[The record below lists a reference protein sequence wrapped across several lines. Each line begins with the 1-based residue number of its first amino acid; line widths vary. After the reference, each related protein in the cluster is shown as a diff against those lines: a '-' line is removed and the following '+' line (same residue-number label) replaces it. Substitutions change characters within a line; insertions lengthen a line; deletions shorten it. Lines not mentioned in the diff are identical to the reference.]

1 MSYYYDPTGRRRAA
15 LMRQQAMRQEAM
27 RQQAMQDEQRQ
38 RMPTLDDYVAL
49 QKAHEELQAAHERQG
64 KEAAKLQQELQI
76 KNEALHRQGA
86 DLKNLEAELV
96 WARAA
101 VQQQEQEKTEEPQ
114 EDWAERY
121 ARLQAEVEN
130 LRKRWE
136 QRFVTETAEA
146 RHRILLDML
155 PLADH
160 LEMAL
165 RHAAAE
171 GGESQEGF
179 AANFIANIEA
189 IHRAFL
195 DALKRY
201 DVTPIDALGQPF
213 DPALH
218 EAVGQIRRDDTP
230 PGAVAE
236 VVQTGYREGD
246 RLLRPARVLVNQ
258 GEHATGQK
266 AKV

>member
-1 MSYYYDPTGRRRAA
+1 
-15 LMRQQAMRQEAM
+15 MRQQALRQEAM
-27 RQQAMQDEQRQ
+27 RQQAMRDEQRQ

-49 QKAHEELQAAHERQG
+49 QKAHEELQDAYERQG

-76 KNEALHRQGA
+76 KNEALHRQSA

-101 VQQQEQEKTEEPQ
+101 VQQQEQEQTEESQ
-114 EDWAERY
+114 ENWAERY

-136 QRFVTETAEA
+136 QRFATDTAEA

-165 RHAAAE
+165 RHAGAE
-171 GGESQEGF
+171 GADDFVASV
-179 AANFIANIEA
+179 EA

-218 EAVGQIRRDDTP
+218 EAVGQIRREDTP

-266 AKV
+266 AEV